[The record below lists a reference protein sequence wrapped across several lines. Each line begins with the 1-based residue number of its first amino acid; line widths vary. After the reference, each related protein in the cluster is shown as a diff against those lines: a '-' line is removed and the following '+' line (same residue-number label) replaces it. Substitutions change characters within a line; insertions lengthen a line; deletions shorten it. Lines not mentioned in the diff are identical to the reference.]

1 MNTLLI
7 KKMIQK
13 SLNQYHMEPD
23 SLSLHDYERLA
34 VHIIALKKQHPVHD
48 LYDLVQDVVYSYITN
63 SL

>member
-13 SLNQYHMEPD
+13 SLKQYHMEPN
-23 SLSLHDYERLA
+23 SLPLHEYERLA
-34 VHIIALKKQHPVHD
+34 VHIIALKKQHPAHE

-63 SL
+63 TL